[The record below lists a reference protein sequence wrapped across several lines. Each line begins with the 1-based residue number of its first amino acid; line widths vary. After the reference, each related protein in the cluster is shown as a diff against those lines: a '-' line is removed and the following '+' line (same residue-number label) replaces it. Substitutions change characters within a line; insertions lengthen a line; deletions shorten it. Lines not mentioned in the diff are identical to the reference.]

1 MPNKGRDE
9 ALIPEAFLQEL
20 KDRCDIESVV
30 SRYVNLRKSGKSLV
44 GLCPFHSEKTPSFHV
59 YPDDQHFYCFG
70 CETGGDAI
78 TFIRK
83 IENLEYREA
92 VEFLAAQ
99 VGMTVPSEEPGA
111 EAASKMRTRIL
122 EMNRAAARFFHAC
135 LLSPQG
141 KEGLAYFDKRALSM
155 HTIRAFG
162 LGYAPPGWDNLLN
175 HLREK
180 GFTPEELVAGALA
193 LRGRNG
199 GFYDAFRGRV
209 MFPIID
215 LRGNVVAFGGR
226 VLDDSKPKYL
236 NSNDTPAFHK
246 SRCLFALNFAKNS
259 GEQSL
264 LLCEG
269 YMDAIALHQAGFRN
283 AVATLGTALTPEQ
296 CRLMARYTKE
306 VVISYDADKAG
317 QNASQ
322 RAIGLLTQA
331 GLAVRVLRIEGG
343 KDPDEFIKTY
353 GADRFRMLLHHSGNH
368 IEYRLASALQKYNIE
383 ITEQKAAYLK
393 EAVQILATV
402 ESTVERDVYAGKL
415 AETLGVSKDSV
426 LADATAMRAKRR
438 RKESK
443 TRVREEIAAARGLKD
458 RLNPEK
464 RANLRAA
471 RAEESLIVL
480 LYQNPDYRKLMD
492 QLLRPEDFITSFN
505 RRVYEALR
513 RQVQEGEPDLSALG
527 AQFSADEMGKIAGL
541 LHKTLVSNTPQE
553 VRDCAGVLLGEQ
565 MNRRIAE
572 QQDAQAAYETI
583 REKKLEEQK

>member
-1 MPNKGRDE
+1 M
-9 ALIPEAFLQEL
+9 QEL
-20 KDRCDIESVV
+20 KDRCDIESIV
-30 SRYVNLRKSGKSLV
+30 SRYVNLRKSGRSLV

-70 CETGGDAI
+70 CETGGDII

-99 VGMTVPSEEPGA
+99 AGLTVPSEEPGA
-111 EAASKMRTRIL
+111 EAASQLRSRIL
-122 EMNRAAARFFHAC
+122 EMNRAAARFFHAS
-135 LLSPQG
+135 LFSPQG
-141 KEGLAYFDKRALSM
+141 KEGLDYFQKRALSM

-162 LGYAPPGWDNLLN
+162 LGYALPDWDSLLH

-180 GFTPEELVAGALA
+180 GFTQEELIAGALA
-193 LRGRNG
+193 LKGKNG
-199 GFYDAFRGRV
+199 GAYDAFRGRV
-209 MFPIID
+209 MYPIID

-259 GEQSL
+259 KSGSL

-269 YMDAIALHQAGFRN
+269 YMDAIALHQAGFKN

-296 CRLMARYTKE
+296 CRLMARYAKE
-306 VVISYDADKAG
+306 VILSYDADKAG

-331 GLAVRVLRIEGG
+331 GLSVRVLRIEGG
-343 KDPDEFIKTY
+343 KDPDEFIKMY
-353 GADRFRMLLHHSGNH
+353 GADRFRMMLNHSGNH
-368 IEYRLASALQKYNIE
+368 IEYRLASALQKYNVE

-402 ESTVERDVYAGKL
+402 ESMVERDVYAGKL
-415 AETLGVSKDSV
+415 AETLHVSKDS
-426 LADATAMRAKRR
+426 LMADVMALRTKKR

-443 TRVREEIAAARGLKD
+443 SRVREELAASHGLKD

-464 RANLRAA
+464 RANLLAA
-471 RAEESLIVL
+471 RAEESLITL
-480 LYQNPDYRKLMD
+480 LYRNPDYRKLMD
-492 QLLRPEDFITSFN
+492 QLFRPADFVTSFN
-505 RRVYEALR
+505 RRVYEALKA
-513 RQVQEGEPDLSALG
+513 QVQAGEPDLSALG
-527 AQFSADEMGKIAGL
+527 AQFTADEMGKITGI
-541 LHKTLVSNTPQE
+541 LHKTVISNTSQE
-553 VRDCAGVLLGEQ
+553 VRDCARVLLDEQ
-565 MNRRIAE
+565 MKQQIG
-572 QQDAQAAYETI
+572 QQDAQAAYEAI
-583 REKKLEEQK
+583 REKKLEKQR

>member
-1 MPNKGRDE
+1 M
-9 ALIPEAFLQEL
+9 IPEAFLQEL

-44 GLCPFHSEKTPSFHV
+44 GLCPFHNEKTPSFHV

-70 CETGGDAI
+70 CETGGDVI
-78 TFIRK
+78 TFVRK
-83 IENLEYREA
+83 IENLEYPEA

-99 VGMTVPSEEPGA
+99 AGIAVPSEEPGA
-111 EAASKMRTRIL
+111 ETASRLRARIL
-122 EMNRAAARFFHAC
+122 EMNRAAARYFHAC

-141 KEGLAYFDKRALSM
+141 KAGLDYFNQRALSM
-155 HTIRAFG
+155 HTIRTFG
-162 LGYAPPGWDNLLN
+162 LGYAPPGWDNLLK
-175 HLREK
+175 HLQTQ
-180 GFTPEELVAGALA
+180 GFSPEELAAGALV

-199 GFYDAFRGRV
+199 GFYDVFRGRV

-246 SRCLFALNFAKNS
+246 SNCLFALNFAKNS
-259 GEQSL
+259 GGTSL

-269 YMDAIALHQAGFRN
+269 YMDAIALHQAGFGN
-283 AVATLGTALTPEQ
+283 AVATLGTALTAEQ
-296 CRLMARYTKE
+296 CRLMSRYAKE
-306 VVISYDADKAG
+306 VVISYDADRAG

-322 RAIGLLTQA
+322 RAIGLLTQT

-343 KDPDEFIKTY
+343 KDPDEFIKTH
-353 GADRFRMLLHHSGNH
+353 GADRFRLLLNQSGNH
-368 IEYRLASALQKYNIE
+368 IEYRLASALQKYDVN

-393 EAVQILATV
+393 EAVEILATV
-402 ESTVERDVYAGKL
+402 ESMVERDVYAGKL
-415 AETLGVSKDSV
+415 AETLDVSKENV
-426 LADATAMRAKRR
+426 LADTTTLRAKQHGKQKRA
-438 RKESK
+438 
-443 TRVREEIAAARGLKD
+443 RVREEIAAARGLKD

-464 RANLRAA
+464 RSNLRAA

-480 LYQNPDYRKLMD
+480 LYHNPDFLKLMD
-492 QLLRPEDFITSFN
+492 ALLHPDDFITAFN
-505 RRVYEALR
+505 RRVYAALR
-513 RQVQEGEPDLSALG
+513 AQVRGGDPDISALG
-527 AQFSADEMGKIAGL
+527 VQFSTDEMGKITGI

-553 VRDCAGVLLGEQ
+553 VRDCASVLLDEQ

-572 QQDAQAAYETI
+572 QQDARIAYEAI
-583 REKKLEEQK
+583 RAKKLEEQR

>member
-1 MPNKGRDE
+1 M
-9 ALIPEAFLQEL
+9 ISEAFLQEM

-30 SRYVNLRKSGKSLV
+30 SRYVNLRKSGKSMV

-70 CETGGDAI
+70 CETGGDVI

-99 VGMTVPSEEPGA
+99 AGLTVPDDAPGA
-111 EAASKMRTRIL
+111 QAASRERARIL
-122 EMNRAAARFFHAC
+122 EMNRAAARFFHEC
-135 LLSPQG
+135 LISPQG
-141 KEGLAYFDKRALSM
+141 KEGLAYFEQRGLSM
-155 HTIRAFG
+155 HTIRSFG
-162 LGYAPPGWDNLLN
+162 LGYAPDGWN
-175 HLREK
+175 HLLGYLQQQ
-180 GFTPEELVAGALA
+180 GFRPEELAAGALA

-199 GFYDAFRGRV
+199 GYYDAFRHRV

-246 SRCLFALNFAKNS
+246 SKCLFALNFAKNS
-259 GEQSL
+259 GGRSL
-264 LLCEG
+264 ILCEG

-296 CRLMARYTKE
+296 VRLMARYAKE

-343 KDPDEFIKTY
+343 KDPDEFIRTH
-353 GADRFRMLLHHSGNH
+353 GADRFRMLLEHSGNH
-368 IEYRLASALQKYNIE
+368 IEYRLASALQKYNVD

-393 EAVQILATV
+393 EAVEILATV
-402 ESTVERDVYAGKL
+402 ESMVERDVYAGKL
-415 AETLGVSKDSV
+415 AETLGVSKENV
-426 LADATAMRAKRR
+426 LADAAALRAKRQGR
-438 RKESK
+438 EKK
-443 TRVREEIAAARGLKD
+443 ARVREEIAAAHGMKD
-458 RLNPEK
+458 RVNPEK
-464 RANLRAA
+464 RANLLAA
-471 RAEESLIVL
+471 RAEENLIVL
-480 LYQNPDYRKLMD
+480 LYRNPDFLKRMD
-492 QLLRPEDFITSFN
+492 NLIRPEDFVTAFN
-505 RRVYEALR
+505 RRVYTALR
-513 RQVQEGEPDLSALG
+513 EQAIAGGEPDLSALG
-527 AQFSADEMGKIAGL
+527 AQFSADEMGKITGL
-541 LHKTLVSNTPQE
+541 LHKTLVSDTLQE
-553 VRDCAGVLLGEQ
+553 AHDCAAVLLKEQ
-565 MNRRIAE
+565 VNRRAAE
-572 QQDAQAAYETI
+572 QQDAQAAYDAI
-583 REKKLEEQK
+583 RVKKLEEQR

>member
-1 MPNKGRDE
+1 M
-9 ALIPEAFLQEL
+9 IPEAFLQEL

-30 SRYVNLRKSGKSLV
+30 SRYVNLRKSGKSMV

-70 CETGGDAI
+70 CETGGDVI
-78 TFIRK
+78 TFVRK

-99 VGMTVPSEEPGA
+99 AGMTVPDDEPGA
-111 EAASKMRTRIL
+111 QAASRIRERIL
-122 EMNRAAARFFHAC
+122 EMNRAAARFFHSC
-135 LLSPQG
+135 LISPQG
-141 KEGLAYFDKRALSM
+141 KEGLAYFERRGLSM
-155 HTIRAFG
+155 HTIRSFG
-162 LGYAPPGWDNLLN
+162 LGYAPDGWENLLC
-175 HLREK
+175 HLQQQ
-180 GFTPEELVAGALA
+180 GFRPEELAAGALA

-199 GFYDAFRGRV
+199 GFYDAFRHRV

-259 GEQSL
+259 GGQSL

-269 YMDAIALHQAGFRN
+269 YMDAIALHQAGFGN

-296 CRLMARYTKE
+296 ARLMARYARE

-343 KDPDEFIKTY
+343 KDPDEFIRTH
-353 GADRFRMLLHHSGNH
+353 GADRFRMLLEHSGNH
-368 IEYRLASALQKYNIE
+368 IEYRLASALQKYNVD

-393 EAVQILATV
+393 EAVEILATV
-402 ESTVERDVYAGKL
+402 ESMVERDVYAGKL
-415 AETLGVSKDSV
+415 AEALGVSKENV
-426 LADATAMRAKRR
+426 LADAAALRTKRQSRAK
-438 RKESK
+438 KA
-443 TRVREEIAAARGLKD
+443 RVREEIAAAHGMKD
-458 RLNPEK
+458 RVNPEK
-464 RANLRAA
+464 RTNLLAA
-471 RAEESLIVL
+471 RAEENLIVL
-480 LYQNPDYRKLMD
+480 LYRNPDFLKRMD
-492 QLLRPEDFITSFN
+492 DLVRPEDFVTAFN
-505 RRVYEALR
+505 RRVYTALR
-513 RQVQEGEPDLSALG
+513 EQAIAGEPDLSALG
-527 AQFSADEMGKIAGL
+527 AAFSADEMGKITGL
-541 LHKTLVSNTPQE
+541 LHKTLVSNTLQE
-553 VRDCAGVLLGEQ
+553 VRDCAGVLRSEQ
-565 MNRRIAE
+565 MNRYIAE
-572 QQDAQAAYETI
+572 QQDAQAAYDAV
-583 REKKLEEQK
+583 RVKKLEKQR